1 MKKVFTLSLVTLISS
16 SVAFLFLPYI
26 SASLSMASFADYSFL
41 YSLSAVLSGVYI
53 FGTTASYSLAA
64 AEKNE
69 IYASDSV
76 QMFYSVNVFLTVL
89 AFLATLIAVIGFNIS
104 WALLAVPV
112 LISGRSIFQVTSHY
126 FRVNKNTSKFAYYQ
140 IITLTSSFLVPL
152 LCSELIAGFSGLDFI
167 AVMASILLV
176 AAFVGCGVLYNA
188 ELLKFTLI
196 NPLKITFFRFG
207 LFAALHSLAAA
218 LITIM
223 DRFILIGFIEKE
235 VFALY
240 ALAAT
245 LASALSLFFT
255 IINQNIAPD
264 FYSKMKVKNDKMK
277 VFYQYF
283 LAYLAILIVAFAL
296 YQGLIS
302 YIVAVFF
309 PKQYAGAVEF
319 SRILAFASLIQGM
332 YFFAS
337 SLLMYFNLSEK
348 LFKITLLLGSISIV
362 FGITAYNFLGIYGVI
377 YNCILIWFLYALSA
391 YFVGYKELK
400 RVINLENVCS

>member
-1 MKKVFTLSLVTLISS
+1 
-16 SVAFLFLPYI
+16 
-26 SASLSMASFADYSFL
+26 MASFADYSLL

-64 AEKNE
+64 AEKNDT
-69 IYASDSV
+69 YASDSV
-76 QMFYSVNVFLTVL
+76 QMFYTVNVFLTVF
-89 AFLATLIAVIGFNIS
+89 AFLATLIAIIGFNIS
-104 WALLAVPV
+104 WALLALPL
-112 LISGRSIFQVTSHY
+112 LISGRSVFQVTSHY
-126 FRVNKNTSKFAYYQ
+126 FRVNKNTSKFACYQ
-140 IITLTSSFLVPL
+140 IITLTASFLVPL
-152 LCSELIAGFSGLDFI
+152 ICSELIEEFSGIDFI
-167 AVMASILLV
+167 AVMSFILL
-176 AAFVGCGVLYNA
+176 AAACVGFGVLYNA
-188 ELLKFTLI
+188 GLLKFTLI

-223 DRFILIGFIEKE
+223 DRFILIGFIEKQ

-264 FYSKMKVKNDKMK
+264 FYSKMKMTNNKRK
-277 VFYQYF
+277 VFYQYL
-283 LAYLAILIVAFAL
+283 LAYSAILVVAFGL

-302 YIVAVFF
+302 YIVDIFF
-309 PKQYAGAVEF
+309 PKEYAGAVEF

-348 LFKITLLLGSISIV
+348 LFKITLLLGGISIV
-362 FGITAYNFLGIYGVI
+362 FGISAYNFFGIYGVI

-400 RVINLENVCS
+400 RVINLESVCS

>member
-1 MKKVFTLSLVTLISS
+1 
-16 SVAFLFLPYI
+16 
-26 SASLSMASFADYSFL
+26 
-41 YSLSAVLSGVYI
+41 
-53 FGTTASYSLAA
+53 
-64 AEKNE
+64 
-69 IYASDSV
+69 
-76 QMFYSVNVFLTVL
+76 
-89 AFLATLIAVIGFNIS
+89 
-104 WALLAVPV
+104 
-112 LISGRSIFQVTSHY
+112 
-126 FRVNKNTSKFAYYQ
+126 
-140 IITLTSSFLVPL
+140 
-152 LCSELIAGFSGLDFI
+152 
-167 AVMASILLV
+167 
-176 AAFVGCGVLYNA
+176 
-188 ELLKFTLI
+188 
-196 NPLKITFFRFG
+196 
-207 LFAALHSLAAA
+207 
-218 LITIM
+218 M

-255 IINQNIAPD
+255 IINQNISPD
-264 FYSKMKVKNDKMK
+264 FYSKMKVTNDKMK

-283 LAYLAILIVAFAL
+283 LAYLAILVVAFAL

-309 PKQYAGAVEF
+309 PKEYAGAVEF
-319 SRILAFASLIQGM
+319 SRTLSFASLIQGI

-348 LFKITLLLGSISIV
+348 LFKITLLLGGVSIV
-362 FGITAYNFLGIYGVI
+362 FGITAYNFLGIHGVI